1 MRGPVRGLF
10 LSAGVLALIDN
21 RDSFTFNLAQALG
34 GLGEEV
40 EVFPARSTRLATL
53 LRRRPARL
61 LLGPGP
67 GHPEAAEL
75 TLALL
80 ATLARDLPTLGV
92 CLGHQALGLSA
103 GARIGRAR
111 EPVHG
116 RAVPVLHDGAGLY
129 RGIPSPFRCT
139 RYNSL
144 TVLEE
149 ELPAGLE
156 VRARAADGDLMGLRA
171 KDAPI
176 EGVQFHPEALLSEH
190 GQRLLANWLGRA

>member
-1 MRGPVRGLF
+1 M
-10 LSAGVLALIDN
+10 LALVDN

-34 GLGEEV
+34 ALGEEV
-40 EVFPARSTRLATL
+40 EVFPARTTRLRRL
-53 LRRRPARL
+53 LARRPTRL

-67 GHPEAAEL
+67 GRPEAAEL

-80 ATLARDLPTLGV
+80 ATLARDVPTLGV
-92 CLGHQALGLSA
+92 CLGHQALGLAA
-103 GARIGRAR
+103 GARVGPAR

-116 RAVPVLHDGAGLY
+116 RAVAVAHEGDGLY

-149 ELPAGLE
+149 ELPHELE
-156 VRARAADGDLMGLRA
+156 VRARAADGDVMGLRHRVW
-171 KDAPI
+171 PI

-190 GQRLLANWLGRA
+190 GERLLANWLGR